1 MSEILFSVSD
11 RVATLTFNR
20 PEKLNAWNTAMFKE
34 FPRLLKQCADDDAI
48 RAVVVTGAGRA
59 FCSGF
64 DPTAEVPRDTRAVD
78 PVAWRMPKPVIAA
91 INGAA
96 VGLGITL
103 PLHWDIRIAAEDA
116 KLGFVFVRRGLIPE
130 ANSLWI
136 LPRLV
141 GLATASELL
150 LTGRTFSGKEAME
163 LGLVHSAVPKEEVLD
178 RAMSIARE
186 IAEKTAPC
194 AVAAT
199 KQLLW
204 EHQWIGDPNEAYERE
219 HRMSRALAEMP
230 DASEGINAFLEK
242 RAPRWTGSPSQ
253 DLPSDETS

>member
-1 MSEILFSVSD
+1 MSDILFAISD
-11 RVATLTFNR
+11 RVATITFNR
-20 PEKLNAWNTAMFKE
+20 PEKLNAWNGAMFE
-34 FPRLLKQCADDDAI
+34 DFPRLLTQCADDDEI

-64 DPTAEVPRDTRAVD
+64 DPTADVPRDARAVD

-96 VGLGITL
+96 VGLGLTL

-150 LTGRTFSGKEAME
+150 LTGRTFSGREAKE
-163 LGLVHSAVPKEEVLD
+163 LGLVHDAVPGEQVLE
-178 RAMSIARE
+178 RATAIARGISE
-186 IAEKTAPC
+186 HTAPC

-199 KQLLW
+199 KRLLW
-204 EHQWIGDPNEAYERE
+204 EHQWISDPDRAYERE
-219 HRMSRALAEMP
+219 HAVSRSMVRMA

-242 RAPRWTGSPSQ
+242 RAPRWTGRPSQ
-253 DLPSDETS
+253 DMPVNLKA